1 MILNPLSG
9 QVVRKRISS
18 NVFSLFISPAN
29 IWQCKSKVFNPLI
42 VREMYEIVY
51 VGDTIHAW
59 TLTLSSFASPTENV
73 LNTRI
78 PL

>member
-1 MILNPLSG
+1 
-9 QVVRKRISS
+9 V
-18 NVFSLFISPAN
+18 
-29 IWQCKSKVFNPLI
+29 
-42 VREMYEIVY
+42 YEIVY